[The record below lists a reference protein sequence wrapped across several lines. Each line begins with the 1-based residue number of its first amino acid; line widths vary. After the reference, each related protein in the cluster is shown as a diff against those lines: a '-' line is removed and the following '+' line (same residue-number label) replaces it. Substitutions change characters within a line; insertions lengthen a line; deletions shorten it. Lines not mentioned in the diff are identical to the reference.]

1 MQDGDIADPG
11 DAGLEGGNDVAPLVQ
26 DVGVDLEHPQHLGRG
41 HVLHGHVLDEATP
54 AVVRLDVE
62 QPIDLVAGMAVVH
75 VHPADAAGHRAA
87 DSQQAVALDHLA
99 TAHDDILRGHVQRP
113 AVLVAAGLDHH
124 GVVALVESAV
134 LHDGMLGHLQV
145 DAVVVVAMGIDIQ
158 VMGPDILAHEGVDGP
173 ERALPDLET
182 IQLDVRAAVEVDQ
195 MRAHLH
201 ALALHMAVRHGDLRG
216 THRIELPRSLDMG
229 IRTGEPRP
237 PEIHLRSQ
245 HAGAGNGD
253 VLAFEGIDERGYVH
267 AFRPF
272 PGNLD
277 GGIIEAQVILEH
289 DLRPLAQIQ
298 VAVALEMDG
307 AGEPFAGRDDHAAAP
322 RLVAGRHRLGERR
335 RIGFHIA
342 RFRPVFRDGKDLVRK
357 HEHLQGLERERR
369 FRRGHDNPVLG
380 GEDASGKEGAKGQDD
395 SCQAHRLTPPLP
407 ASAFRACKG

>member
-1 MQDGDIADPG
+1 M
-11 DAGLEGGNDVAPLVQ
+11 
-26 DVGVDLEHPQHLGRG
+26 
-41 HVLHGHVLDEATP
+41 
-54 AVVRLDVE
+54 
-62 QPIDLVAGMAVVH
+62 
-75 VHPADAAGHRAA
+75 
-87 DSQQAVALDHLA
+87 
-99 TAHDDILRGHVQRP
+99 
-113 AVLVAAGLDHH
+113 
-124 GVVALVESAV
+124 
-134 LHDGMLGHLQV
+134 
-145 DAVVVVAMGIDIQ
+145 
-158 VMGPDILAHEGVDGP
+158 DGP

-195 MRAHLH
+195 VRAHLH
-201 ALALHMAVRHGDLRG
+201 ALALHVAVLHGNLRG
-216 THRIELPRSLDMG
+216 THRIQLPGRLDMR

-272 PGNLD
+272 PGSLD

-307 AGEPFAGRDDHAAAP
+307 AGEPFAGRDDHAAAAG
-322 RLVAGRHRLGERR
+322 LVAGRHRLGERR
-335 RIGFHIA
+335 RIGLHVA
-342 RFRPVFRDGKDLVRK
+342 RFRPIFRDGKVLVRK
-357 HEHLQGLERERR
+357 HEHLQGLEREGR

-380 GEDASGKEGAKGQDD
+380 GEDASGKDGEKGQDD

-407 ASAFRACKG
+407 ASACRVCKG